1 MLTWP
6 SSVPPWAY
14 AAGVAGSAL
23 ACVGGV
29 LYFAGAAR
37 ECSSRALLGLGLA
50 LLGVFV
56 WSVTYA
62 LGRGR
67 DERTSGLRSSGRVT
81 AILAWVTAGVIG
93 FEWVL
98 RCL

>member
-1 MLTWP
+1 
-6 SSVPPWAY
+6 
-14 AAGVAGSAL
+14 
-23 ACVGGV
+23 
-29 LYFAGAAR
+29 
-37 ECSSRALLGLGLA
+37 LA